1 MANHSPSS
9 SSPTNGP
16 SARELEVLKLSVLF
30 DNHFFEGVPTQLHFT
45 QNTDMVGAWI
55 DEQGAANLSVGLDR
69 IKFMSS
75 EQLAFLIAHEYG
87 HLVLKHPDKTTEIQ
101 QQYGVNSTYDEFLLS
116 FDMKREYSKL
126 MRDMELQA
134 DLFGAK
140 LVLGLGH
147 DPVLGASFLMGET
160 KSIQH
165 PEGTLRIAKIKSKLD
180 SLEAEDFSG
189 TIGGLA
195 IQLGDAEV
203 LAALIPPERDPF
215 QATDFTVKAAAE
227 YWPEP
232 AGKNTGDT
240 LYGFEVSALLTVVI
254 LACAAPRWWR
264 KTRVC

>member
-1 MANHSPSS
+1 MAIHSPSS
-9 SSPTNGP
+9 LPPSGP

-30 DNHFFEGVPTQLHFT
+30 DNHFFEGVPTQVHFT
-45 QNTDMVGAWI
+45 QNTDMVGTWI

-69 IKFMSS
+69 IQFMSS

-116 FDMKREYSKL
+116 FDMKREYSRL

-147 DPVLGASFLMGET
+147 DPVSGASFLLGET

-165 PEGTLRIAKIKSKLD
+165 PEGTLRIAKIKSKQNT
-180 SLEAEDFSG
+180 LEAEDFSG

-195 IQLGDAEV
+195 LQLGDAEL
-203 LAALIPPERDPF
+203 LASLIPAEGVTF
-215 QATDFTVKAAAE
+215 ETTDLTVKAVVE
-227 YWPEP
+227 YWPAP
-232 AGKNTGDT
+232 VGRTAVDA
-240 LYGFEVSALLTVVI
+240 LYGFEVSALLTLAI
-254 LACAAPRWWR
+254 LACALPRWWR
-264 KTRVC
+264 KASEG